1 MLLSES
7 VLKTNYGTDKSRL
20 EKNTRDSDKNMSD
33 ISGLVKETDWN
44 AKIKVTEGKIPT
56 ITSLVAATAALTAVK
71 NAIPNTNNLAKK
83 RIMKQKYQTLK
94 INTLLQSIRINL
106 QLRHVVQ
113 K

>member
-56 ITSLVAATAALTAVK
+56 ITSLVAATAELTAVK

-83 RIMKQKYQTLK
+83 RIMTQKYQTLK

-106 QLRHVVQ
+106 
-113 K
+113 

>member
-1 MLLSES
+1 
-7 VLKTNYGTDKSRL
+7 
-20 EKNTRDSDKNMSD
+20 MSD

-56 ITSLVAATAALTAVK
+56 ITSLVAATAELTAVK

-83 RIMKQKYQTLK
+83 RIMTQKYQTLK

-106 QLRHVVQ
+106 
-113 K
+113 